1 MKKSLIA
8 LAALAAT
15 GAFAQSSVQIDGV
28 MDAGYQAIDYKGT
41 KVNGFN
47 GNGSTTSQ
55 VNFRGVSDLGG
66 GLKADFRVETDWN
79 TVSNAANT
87 GAASAIATGT
97 GSTAANAQKNN
108 TAASFGNGEI
118 RTGLAGGFG
127 KVQFGAINNNT
138 LIANLT
144 GQPFGTAIGSGHGA
158 IIRSNYAGTAVRSD
172 NSFQYVSPNF
182 SGFDVAYLQANKQTK
197 ANNGA
202 TASTSTGLIAQQS
215 QFSSALGAYDL
226 MGTKEASVSYANGPL
241 AARFTNLKEDTQ
253 QVGGSTG
260 TVFTTNT
267 LGVNYALGAA
277 KVFLWNQSIKA
288 DDNSVKTAGTTVS
301 ATYTM
306 GATVLMA
313 QAGSIKSSAGA
324 TNGLSSKMTSIG
336 ADYNLSKTTA
346 LYGRYESIKDDAK
359 LIAAAAT
366 VDGTSNTR
374 TRLGLGIR
382 TAF

>member
-1 MKKSLIA
+1 M
-8 LAALAAT
+8 AAT

-28 MDAGYQAIDYKGT
+28 MDAGFQSIDYKGN

-55 VNFRGVSDLGG
+55 INFRGVSDLGG
-66 GLKADFRVETDWN
+66 GLKADFRVESDWN
-79 TVSNAANT
+79 TVSNKGNT
-87 GAASAIATGT
+87 GSASSPVTLGNETLAAAS
-97 GSTAANAQKNN
+97 
-108 TAASFGNGEI
+108 SFGNGEI

-158 IIRSNYAGTAVRSD
+158 IVRSNSAGTAVRSD
-172 NSFQYVSPNF
+172 NSFQYISPVFN
-182 SGFDVAYLQANKQTK
+182 GFDVAYLQANKQTK
-197 ANNGA
+197 AVDA
-202 TASTSTGLIAQQS
+202 TPASSNAIKQTSFSTS
-215 QFSSALGAYDL
+215 LGAYD
-226 MGTKEASVSYANGPL
+226 MVGVKEASVSYTNGPL
-241 AARFTNLKEDTQ
+241 AARFTNLKEDS
-253 QVGGSTG
+253 VGVGTGSTST
-260 TVFTTNT
+260 TVNT
-267 LGVNYALGAA
+267 LGANYALGDA
-277 KVFLWNQSIKA
+277 KVFLWNQTNKKS
-288 DDNSVKTAGTTVS
+288 DGSVDTSGTTVS

-313 QAGSIKSSAGA
+313 QAGSVKASAG
-324 TNGLSSKMTSIG
+324 TYSGKTSKMTAIG

-346 LYGRYESIKDDAK
+346 LYGRYESIKDEAN

-366 VDGTSNTR
+366 IDGTANGTR

>member
-8 LAALAAT
+8 LAAVAAT
-15 GAFAQSSVQIDGV
+15 GAAFAQSSVQIDGV
-28 MDAGYQAIDYKGT
+28 MDAGFQSIDYKGN

-55 VNFRGVSDLGG
+55 INFRGVSDLGG
-66 GLKADFRVETDWN
+66 GLKADFRVESDWN
-79 TVSNAANT
+79 TVSNSANT
-87 GAASAIATGT
+87 GAKKSDGT
-97 GSTAANAQKNN
+97 LANG
-108 TAASFGNGEI
+108 ASFGNGEI

-158 IIRSNYAGTAVRSD
+158 VIRSNSAGSAVRSD
-172 NSFQYVSPNF
+172 NSFQYISPNF
-182 SGFDVAYLQANKQTK
+182 SGFDVAYLQANKQSK
-197 ANNGA
+197 ANSAN
-202 TASTSTGLIAQQS
+202 
-215 QFSSALGAYDL
+215 FSSSLGAYDQA
-226 MGTKEASVSYANGPL
+226 GVKEASVSYTNGPL
-241 AARFTNLKEDTQ
+241 AARFTNLKEDNSALAATN
-253 QVGGSTG
+253 ST
-260 TVFTTNT
+260 VNT
-267 LGVNYALGAA
+267 LGANYALGAA
-277 KVFLWNQSIKA
+277 KVFLWTQTNKT
-288 DDNSVKTAGTTVS
+288 DDGTTRNIAATTVS

-313 QAGSIKSSAGA
+313 QVGSAKNKILNKSSNIA
-324 TNGLSSKMTSIG
+324 SVG

-346 LYGRYESIKDDAK
+346 LYGRYESIKDEGGV
-359 LIAAAAT
+359 IAAAT
-366 VDGTSNTR
+366 TIDGTGTTR

>member
-1 MKKSLIA
+1 MKKTLIA
-8 LAALAAT
+8 LAAVAAT

-28 MDAGYQAIDYKGT
+28 MDAGYQAIDYKGN
-41 KVNGFN
+41 KVNGVN

-79 TVSNAANT
+79 TVGNKAN
-87 GAASAIATGT
+87 T
-97 GSTAANAQKNN
+97 GSTASAGAAPV

-158 IIRSNYAGTAVRSD
+158 VIRSNSAGNAVRSD
-172 NSFQYVSPNF
+172 NSFQYISPVF
-182 SGFDVAYLQANKQTK
+182 SGFDVSYLQANQQNK
-197 ANNGA
+197 ANSAN
-202 TASTSTGLIAQQS
+202 
-215 QFSSALGAYDL
+215 FSSTLGAYQQA
-226 MGTKEASVSYANGPL
+226 GVKEASVSYTNGPL
-241 AARFTNLKEDTQ
+241 AARFTNLKEDN
-253 QVGGSTG
+253 VSTTDT
-260 TVFTTNT
+260 TVNT
-267 LGVNYALGAA
+267 LGANYALGAA
-277 KVFLWNQSIKA
+277 KVFLWTQTNKSA
-288 DDNSVKTAGTTVS
+288 DGTTRNIAATTVS
-301 ATYTM
+301 ASYTM
-306 GATVLMA
+306 GQTVLMA
-313 QAGSIKSSAGA
+313 QAGSAKNKL
-324 TNGLSSKMTSIG
+324 TNKTSNLASVG

-346 LYGRYESIKDDAK
+346 LYGRYESIKDEGGV
-359 LIAAAAT
+359 IAAAAT
-366 VDGTSNTR
+366 IDGTGTTR

>member
-1 MKKSLIA
+1 M
-8 LAALAAT
+8 AAT
-15 GAFAQSSVQIDGV
+15 GAAFAQSSVQIDGV
-28 MDAGYQAIDYKGT
+28 MDAGFQSIDYKGN

-55 VNFRGVSDLGG
+55 INFRGVSDLGG
-66 GLKADFRVETDWN
+66 GLKADFRVESDWN
-79 TVSNAANT
+79 TVSNNGNT
-87 GAASAIATGT
+87 GAKTTPTTGADGT
-97 GSTAANAQKNN
+97 LANG
-108 TAASFGNGEI
+108 ASFGNGEI

-158 IIRSNYAGTAVRSD
+158 TLRSNAAGTAVRAD
-172 NSFQYVSPNF
+172 NSFQYISPVF
-182 SGFDVAYLQANKQTK
+182 SGFDVSYLQSNKQTK
-197 ANNGA
+197 QVPGTLGTGNK
-202 TASTSTGLIAQQS
+202 STS
-215 QFSSALGAYDL
+215 FSTALGAYD
-226 MGTKEASVSYANGPL
+226 MNGTKEVSVSYTNGPL
-241 AARFTNLKEDTQ
+241 AARFTNLVEDTT
-253 QVGGSTG
+253 QVGEATG
-260 TVFTTNT
+260 TKFKTNT
-267 LGVNYALGAA
+267 LGANYAFGDA

-288 DDNSVKTAGTTVS
+288 DDNTQNSAGTTVS

-313 QAGSIKSSAGA
+313 QAGSVKNKVSG
-324 TNGLSSKMTSIG
+324 KTSNIASVG

-346 LYGRYESIKDDAK
+346 LYGRYESIKDNGS
-359 LIAAAAT
+359 LVSSLSGFAAAT
-366 VDGTSNTR
+366 DNVTR